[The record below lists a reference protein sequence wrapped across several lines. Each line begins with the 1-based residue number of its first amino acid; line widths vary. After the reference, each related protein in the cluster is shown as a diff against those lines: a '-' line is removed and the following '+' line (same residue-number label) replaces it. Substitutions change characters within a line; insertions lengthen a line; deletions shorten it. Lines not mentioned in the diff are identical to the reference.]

1 MLAVSFFTIIFSSL
15 LWLIV
20 GIRYIND
27 SLQGISFFNAGIT
40 NILAY
45 VLLIALPL
53 LVMWLIFGYI
63 SQYLHNKNVNLQLRK
78 LFGQMKKNQDYSDL
92 LARVMIET
100 ENQVKDGFMLGRFDL
115 LIGDMNELLSEIIHV
130 TGLCSSE
137 QIERLWSKVQ
147 NGGKWSFGKVVIE
160 INNSQPDFQ
169 RRIFD
174 KSVQNIVLGGT
185 VMEFCARYLTLVEML
200 EKHDKDRV
208 FLNIIETGVMGK
220 VFSIFAPVADEI
232 KKTRES
238 EAVFMKCPE
247 TPLKAE
253 AETPRAP
260 RAEPIRPANTVPQF
274 EAAGEEK
281 KPLLQKIS
289 WFRKKEAEDSPRALE
304 RDPFSVALERSF
316 GTETDEAPRLQM
328 SAPAE
333 AEETLA
339 AGEPHFEIETPAAT
353 EIPDIS
359 LTEKEEIPEESA
371 PQPEETEEELSDT
384 QKKLNDLKK
393 EWADLKIDPHP
404 ENAADEKEEE
414 NLAYPFGGWTDEENY
429 RK

>member
-1 MLAVSFFTIIFSSL
+1 MLAVSFFSIIFSSL

-27 SLQGISFFNAGIT
+27 SLQGISFFEAGIT

-45 VLLIALPL
+45 VLLITLPL

-147 NGGKWSFGKVVIE
+147 NGGKWSFGKVIIE
-160 INNSQPDFQ
+160 INNAQPDFQ
-169 RRIFD
+169 RRIYD
-174 KSVQNIVLGGT
+174 KSLLNVVLGGT
-185 VMEFCARYLTLVEML
+185 VMEFCARYLTLVDML

-238 EAVFMKCPE
+238 EAVFMKRPERPLTAEPENKPE
-247 TPLKAE
+247 TV
-253 AETPRAP
+253 RAP
-260 RAEPIRPANTVPQF
+260 MAAPRNFVPEP
-274 EAAGEEK
+274 EEK
-281 KPLLQKIS
+281 KPLLTKIN
-289 WFRKKEAEDSPRALE
+289 WFRKKEQDESSKPAAEE
-304 RDPFSVALERSF
+304 RDPFTVALERSF
-316 GTETDEAPRLQM
+316 GTEEPAETPRLEM
-328 SAPAE
+328 TPAPSALEEPLANE
-333 AEETLA
+333 PQFEIEVPSGEETPEIRLEEKSIDKDEETLV
-339 AGEPHFEIETPAAT
+339 EP
-353 EIPDIS
+353 
-359 LTEKEEIPEESA
+359 
-371 PQPEETEEELSDT
+371 EEELSDT

-393 EWADLKIDPHP
+393 EWADLKIKKTAYTPKED
-404 ENAADEKEEE
+404 EEE

>member
-20 GIRYIND
+20 GVRYIND

-45 VLLIALPL
+45 VLLISLPL

-130 TGLCSSE
+130 TGLCSTE

-169 RRIFD
+169 RRIFN
-174 KSVQNIVLGGT
+174 KSLQNIVLGGT

-200 EKHDKDRV
+200 EKHDKNRV
-208 FLNIIETGVMGK
+208 FLNIIETGV
-220 VFSIFAPVADEI
+220 
-232 KKTRES
+232 
-238 EAVFMKCPE
+238 
-247 TPLKAE
+247 L
-253 AETPRAP
+253 
-260 RAEPIRPANTVPQF
+260 
-274 EAAGEEK
+274 
-281 KPLLQKIS
+281 
-289 WFRKKEAEDSPRALE
+289 
-304 RDPFSVALERSF
+304 
-316 GTETDEAPRLQM
+316 
-328 SAPAE
+328 
-333 AEETLA
+333 
-339 AGEPHFEIETPAAT
+339 
-353 EIPDIS
+353 
-359 LTEKEEIPEESA
+359 
-371 PQPEETEEELSDT
+371 
-384 QKKLNDLKK
+384 
-393 EWADLKIDPHP
+393 
-404 ENAADEKEEE
+404 
-414 NLAYPFGGWTDEENY
+414 
-429 RK
+429 

>member
-45 VLLIALPL
+45 VLLISLPL

-130 TGLCSSE
+130 TGLCSTE

-174 KSVQNIVLGGT
+174 KSLQNIVLGGT

-232 KKTRES
+232 KKTRDS
-238 EAVFMKCPE
+238 EAVFMKQPKM
-247 TPLKAE
+247 PFKAE
-253 AETPRAP
+253 TESQRELRTEPARPDKSAP
-260 RAEPIRPANTVPQF
+260 RFETEP
-274 EAAGEEK
+274 EEK
-281 KPLLQKIS
+281 KPLLQKIN
-289 WFRKKEAEDSPRALE
+289 WFRKKDSEENPKPAE

-316 GTETDEAPRLQM
+316 GGEDIEAPRLQM
-328 SAPAE
+328 SIGEEENQPAS
-333 AEETLA
+333 
-339 AGEPHFEIETPAAT
+339 AGEPHFEIEPPAA
-353 EIPDIS
+353 S
-359 LTEKEEIPEESA
+359 EEPETTAEEETR
-371 PQPEETEEELSDT
+371 QPEALLSGEENEGELSDT

-393 EWADLKIDPHP
+393 EWADLKIDSQP
-404 ENAADEKEEE
+404 ENEKEEE
-414 NLAYPFGGWTDEENY
+414 NLAYPFGSWTDEDNY
-429 RK
+429 RR